1 MTKPKNKREL
11 IGAQEFAKLYNDDD
25 DDDDDDDMKLKDLP
39 SVHP

>member
-1 MTKPKNKREL
+1 M
-11 IGAQEFAKLYNDDD
+11 GAQEFAKLYNDDD

>member
-1 MTKPKNKREL
+1 MTKPKNKREPM
-11 IGAQEFAKLYNDDD
+11 GAQEFAKLYNDDD